1 MYFSGECARVYV
13 MCTFDVSQHHSCRT
27 IHLWMTV
34 VAVPTVSHVRLF
46 GTPWAAAGQAF
57 LSFIISQSLLKLM
70 STESVMPSN
79 HFILCCPL
87 HRLPSISPSIRLF
100 SSESALWIRWP
111 KLQLQLQSLELKL
124 GAEAS
129 ASVLPTN
136 TQGLFP
142 LGLTGLISS
151 RSKGLS
157 RVFSGTTVWKYQFF
171 STLPSLWFNSHIHT
185 WLWENHSFNY
195 TNLTYQENWID
206 HFVSEQTKC
215 LPRLDRLLVS
225 LLRSKTLLLNLSL
238 CTVSSIE
245 TFPNLTICKM

>member
-111 KLQLQLQSLELKL
+111 KCYLIIICDLLSLRKCIVSCILYSCFSVISTHS
-124 GAEAS
+124 S
-129 ASVLPTN
+129 AFYL
-136 TQGLFP
+136 
-142 LGLTGLISS
+142 LIW
-151 RSKGLS
+151 G
-157 RVFSGTTVWKYQFF
+157 
-171 STLPSLWFNSHIHT
+171 SH
-185 WLWENHSFNY
+185 
-195 TNLTYQENWID
+195 
-206 HFVSEQTKC
+206 V
-215 LPRLDRLLVS
+215 
-225 LLRSKTLLLNLSL
+225 LLRCL
-238 CTVSSIE
+238 
-245 TFPNLTICKM
+245 